1 MSDVV
6 AAAWEVSRKAF
17 LDYLEVAVEAQL
29 EGHFDADLKTLAR
42 MLVGHHR
49 NALRRSVEQAYAT
62 VTPPIR
68 ASVGAEVRASLF
80 PTSDSVDEGREDIVD
95 GVDDDEELGSDED
108 DECELEP
115 THSEKSLTAS
125 QRAKLAQARGFVE
138 RRGRVD
144 TKELRAEIAVSN
156 LTWMKIRPFLE
167 VTDRIRIERTGNVVT
182 YVWEGRR

>member
-6 AAAWEVSRKAF
+6 AAAWEVSREAF
-17 LDYLEVAVEAQL
+17 LDYLKSEVEAQL
-29 EGHFDADLKTLAR
+29 EGHFDVDLKTLAR

-80 PTSDSVDEGREDIVD
+80 PDSDVV
-95 GVDDDEELGSDED
+95 DDEELGSDED

-115 THSEKSLTAS
+115 THSEKSLTTS